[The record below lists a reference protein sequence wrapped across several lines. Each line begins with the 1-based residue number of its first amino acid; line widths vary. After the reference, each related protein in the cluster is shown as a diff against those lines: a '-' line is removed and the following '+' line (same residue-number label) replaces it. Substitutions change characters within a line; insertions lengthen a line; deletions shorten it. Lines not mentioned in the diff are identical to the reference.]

1 MAFFPKL
8 SRESHYMVFE
18 CPHMVEVHLS
28 AATLAHH
35 VSALDSHTVTGMW
48 DRRPG
53 DTFGFERM
61 SIAASPVSR
70 PMNPNWPM

>member
-35 VSALDSHTVTGMW
+35 VSALDSHTVTG
-48 DRRPG
+48 
-53 DTFGFERM
+53 
-61 SIAASPVSR
+61 V
-70 PMNPNWPM
+70 